1 MYRDG
6 RLLRPKRKRR
16 EGCCPHAL
24 FALAVI
30 HSPRSSAGRGALL
43 ALHPLLQGGFCVA
56 DRAAQL
62 DIGRAIAV
70 APALG
75 QPRHAEVQVPRRLF
89 RGQQDRRRGRSIGR
103 RRTGSFGE
111 HCRHRYCDIFCRTI
125 FLQTIR
131 QGLCVRLSL
140 DWSGRA
146 TRAIAEQARQLL
158 SN

>member
-1 MYRDG
+1 
-6 RLLRPKRKRR
+6 
-16 EGCCPHAL
+16 
-24 FALAVI
+24 
-30 HSPRSSAGRGALL
+30 
-43 ALHPLLQGGFCVA
+43 
-56 DRAAQL
+56 
-62 DIGRAIAV
+62 
-70 APALG
+70 
-75 QPRHAEVQVPRRLF
+75 VPRRLF

-140 DWSGRA
+140 GWSGRA